1 MIIAVIGTGYV
12 GLSIATL
19 LSQHHEVM
27 AVDIIPKNIEKINE
41 ESSLLYSTD
50 YIKSVEVE
58 HAMPKMIDMLKP
70 NLKNIISVINQYKLH
85 AKFCVVVDLPE
96 KPIIYFSSDVIKAMA
111 QLSAE
116 IEFDMYIG

>member
-1 MIIAVIGTGYV
+1 MQSKCENSPIKTI
-12 GLSIATL
+12 
-19 LSQHHEVM
+19 
-27 AVDIIPKNIEKINE
+27 
-41 ESSLLYSTD
+41 
-50 YIKSVEVE
+50 YIKS
-58 HAMPKMIDMLKP
+58 KRD
-70 NLKNIISVINQYKLH
+70 

>member
-1 MIIAVIGTGYV
+1 MGEIRCIG
-12 GLSIATL
+12 
-19 LSQHHEVM
+19 
-27 AVDIIPKNIEKINE
+27 PNKNIEKINE

-50 YIKSVEVE
+50 YIKTVEVE

-111 QLSAE
+111 QLSAK